1 MPLVG
6 QPLRTIRGELVPLEH
21 RDAQHV
27 LLQVLDE
34 ELAVGI
40 PLGIEGVLDGLGD
53 VALGAHG
60 HLAVGV
66 ALSWGDG
73 SKQKRAGLC

>member
-1 MPLVG
+1 MPLV
-6 QPLRTIRGELVPLEH
+6 LTIGGELVPLEH

-40 PLGIEGVLDGLGD
+40 PLGVEGVLDGLGD
-53 VALGAHG
+53 VALRAHG

-73 SKQKRAGLC
+73 THRNERVFLAV